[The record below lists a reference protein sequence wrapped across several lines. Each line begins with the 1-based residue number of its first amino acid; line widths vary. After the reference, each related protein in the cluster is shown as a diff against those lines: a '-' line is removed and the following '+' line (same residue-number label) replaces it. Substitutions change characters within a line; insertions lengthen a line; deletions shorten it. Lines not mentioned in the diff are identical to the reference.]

1 MAQGLSNKK
10 PQSIFQ
16 KSSFS
21 RMDKLKADFLKQEK
35 VGSNKKG
42 GLTFPLV
49 TLALTGTSIMIY
61 YQWNKMTPR

>member
-1 MAQGLSNKK
+1 
-10 PQSIFQ
+10 
-16 KSSFS
+16 
-21 RMDKLKADFLKQEK
+21 MDKLKADFLKQEK